1 MNLCPYF
8 IAMKIKE
15 ISILLLLLLSYVT
28 LVLLMF
34 IHIKPKIYY
43 HKTVTARRKI
53 VALLSAFDDAGKI
66 K

>member
-8 IAMKIKE
+8 IVIKIKE
-15 ISILLLLLLSYVT
+15 ISILLLLFLSYVT
-28 LVLLMF
+28 FLLMS